1 MGNKSSVLK
10 RAKRVERKVQ
20 QYLWPGSAFTGGAK
34 RPALEREDV
43 RGKDRRG
50 QEWWG
55 EVKNL
60 SQTQIAE
67 HGGPWA
73 VLERA
78 LLQVEAAI
86 ESQLARARTFAVLWP
101 KGARRED
108 QRLVMFEMCSP
119 GHYLSES
126 DQVLVVVP
134 LAWFRGLVGSV
145 GSVAGLDNGG
155 EAR

>member
-10 RAKRVERKVQ
+10 RAKGVERKVQ
-20 QYLWPGSAFTGGAK
+20 QYLWPGSAFIGGAK

-86 ESQLARARTFAVLWP
+86 ESELARARAFAVLWP
-101 KGARRED
+101 KGAKRGD
-108 QRLVMFEMCSP
+108 QKLVMYFLEGRRPNVCSEGPVIMTLEQFRCRMP
-119 GHYLSES
+119 G
-126 DQVLVVVP
+126 
-134 LAWFRGLVGSV
+134 GLE
-145 GSVAGLDNGG
+145 DGG
-155 EAR
+155 ETW

>member
-1 MGNKSSVLK
+1 VGNKRSVLK
-10 RAKRVERKVQ
+10 RAKGVERKVQ

-78 LLQVEAAI
+78 LLQVEAAM
-86 ESQLARARTFAVLWP
+86 ESEQANALGFAVLWP
-101 KGARRED
+101 KGAKRED
-108 QRLVMFEMCSP
+108 QKLVMYLLEGRRPNVYLEGPVIMTLEQFRCRMP
-119 GHYLSES
+119 G
-126 DQVLVVVP
+126 
-134 LAWFRGLVGSV
+134 GLE
-145 GSVAGLDNGG
+145 DGG
-155 EAR
+155 EAW

>member
-10 RAKRVERKVQ
+10 RAKGVERKVQ

-86 ESQLARARTFAVLWP
+86 ESEQANVLGFAVLWP
-101 KGARRED
+101 KGAKRGD
-108 QRLVMFEMCSP
+108 QKLVMYLLEGRRPNVYLEGPVIMTLEQFRCRMP
-119 GHYLSES
+119 GDLE
-126 DQVLVVVP
+126 DGDE
-134 LAWFRGLVGSV
+134 AW
-145 GSVAGLDNGG
+145 
-155 EAR
+155 